1 METVGQIKARIEQA
15 VPNAKV
21 TVENGALI
29 VDRSCWIEVARYLR
43 DDMALQLDFCS
54 NLCAVDWLPRK
65 EKIKV
70 GDQEIEREAPGYLEV
85 VYHLYSVAR
94 RHGPLTVKCRTGDRD
109 QDTHIPSVTP
119 IWRGA
124 EYQER
129 EAYDLYGIHF
139 DGHPDLRR
147 ILMWEGFKDWPM
159 RKDYKQPDDFE
170 WEPTP
175 HDWVVER
182 VKEHQAKLAQSLPAS
197 VGRAEG
203 PALSAAEGETKT

>member
-1 METVGQIKARIEQA
+1 METVEQIKACIEQV

-21 TVENGALI
+21 AVENGAL
-29 VDRSCWIEVARYLR
+29 VVNRSCWSEVARYLR
-43 DDMALQLDFCS
+43 DDIALQLDFCS

-65 EKIKV
+65 EKVKE
-70 GDQEIEREAPGYLEV
+70 GDKQVEREIPGYLEV
-85 VYHLYSVAR
+85 AYHLYSIAR
-94 RHGPLTVKCRTGDRD
+94 RHGPLVVKCRTGDRH

-147 ILMWEGFKDWPM
+147 ILMWDDFKDWPM
-159 RKDYKQPDDFE
+159 RKDYKLPDDFE

-182 VKEHQAKLAQSLPAS
+182 VKEHQVKPAP
-197 VGRAEG
+197 RQ
-203 PALSAAEGETKT
+203 AEGEIKS